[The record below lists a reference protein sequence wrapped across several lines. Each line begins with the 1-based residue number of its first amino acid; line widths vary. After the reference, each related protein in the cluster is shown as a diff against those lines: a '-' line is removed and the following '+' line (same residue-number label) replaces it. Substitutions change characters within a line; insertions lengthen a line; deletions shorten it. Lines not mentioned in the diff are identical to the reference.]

1 TIESALNQRYS
12 RTEVIVVDD
21 GSTDNS
27 REVIA
32 GFGDRVRP
40 LFKKNG
46 GQASAF
52 NAGFRMSRGEVILFL
67 DSDDLLLPT
76 AVESAARLLREPSVA
91 KVQWPLWTIDAQ
103 SRRTGERV
111 PAHDLSEGDLRAAV
125 LRDGPSAYG

>member
-1 TIESALNQRYS
+1 MTELPLASVIISSYNYGRYLEETIESALNQTYS

-40 LFKKNG
+40 LFEKNG

-76 AVESAARLLREPSVA
+76 AVESAARLLRE
-91 KVQWPLWTIDAQ
+91 
-103 SRRTGERV
+103 
-111 PAHDLSEGDLRAAV
+111 
-125 LRDGPSAYG
+125 